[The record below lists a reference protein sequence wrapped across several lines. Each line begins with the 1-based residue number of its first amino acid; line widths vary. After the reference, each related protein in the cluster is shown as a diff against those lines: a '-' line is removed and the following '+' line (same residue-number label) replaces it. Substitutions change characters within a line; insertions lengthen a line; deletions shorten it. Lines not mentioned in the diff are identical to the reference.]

1 MRFGFFDQLPC
12 PPGYSEQ
19 QRYRDILAQIELGD
33 RVGFDTVWLGELHF
47 SRGFSILADPLMVL
61 AAAAQR
67 TSRIRLGTAVTL
79 LPMHNP
85 VKIAEEAAICDI
97 LSNGRLELGVGRGTA
112 PLHYAGYNIPMEE
125 SRERFD
131 EALDFLI
138 GAWTHESFSFEGKYF
153 RAQNLSVVPRPL
165 QSPHPKLRIAANS
178 PDTFPFAAR
187 RRFPIFATP
196 MINPPDKLKAGLGVY
211 REGLGGNPCDTALAF
226 PVHVSASREAAR
238 AECEP
243 GLMRFMHEAAARLRP
258 LGDHDVKSFE
268 AFRQVL
274 ERMDR
279 VTFSDIDRE
288 MGRVRRPGLLRRAGA
303 RIAPRLRHGRVHLLF
318 QPGRA
323 DGPGP
328 GQGNHDLVRQGGHAA
343 LPLRRAGNG
352 AGKSARGGSP
362 GRRRSTMK
370 NGYRVYDSDTHV
382 LPAAEVIERYVDPD
396 FRPRLAELEQYRV
409 PVRQSAEHSGGT
421 HSYRVAQQYYPRV
434 LGEAAPREDHTGRET
449 KWRGSKLP
457 RPGRPG

>member
-12 PPGYSEQ
+12 APGYSEQ
-19 QRYRDILAQIELGD
+19 QRYQDILAQIELGD
-33 RVGFDTVWLGELHF
+33 AVGFDTVWLGELHF

-112 PLHYAGYNIPMEE
+112 PLHYAGYNIPQEE
-125 SRERFD
+125 SRARFD
-131 EALDFLI
+131 EALDFII
-138 GAWTHESFSFEGKYF
+138 GAWTQESFSFEGKYF
-153 RAQNLSVVPRPL
+153 RAHELSVVPRPL
-165 QSPHPKLRIAANS
+165 QSPYPPVRIAANS

-187 RRFPIFATP
+187 RHFPIFATP
-196 MINPPDKLKAGLGVY
+196 MINPPDKLKAGLAVY
-211 REGLGGNPCDTALAF
+211 RDGLGSNPCDTALAF
-226 PVHVSASREAAR
+226 PVHVAKSREAAR

-274 ERMDR
+274 ARIDR

-288 MGRVRRPGLLRRAGA
+288 MGVFGDPDYCVERVRELRREYGMDEF
-303 RIAPRLRHGRVHLLF
+303 ICYF
-318 QPGRA
+318 
-323 DGPGP
+323 
-328 GQGNHDLVRQGGHAA
+328 NQGG
-343 LPLRRAGNG
+343 L
-352 AGKSARGGSP
+352 
-362 GRRRSTMK
+362 M
-370 NGYRVYDSDTHV
+370 D
-382 LPAAEVIERYVDPD
+382 PAMV
-396 FRPRLAELEQYRV
+396 
-409 PVRQSAEHSGGT
+409 
-421 HSYRVAQQYYPRV
+421 
-434 LGEAAPREDHTGRET
+434 RET
-449 KWRGSKLP
+449 MTLFAKEVMPHCR
-457 RPGRPG
+457 